1 MNTKPLT
8 LALVIVMYFAT
19 GDVASETLPMPTV
32 YGKINL
38 SYQAIEEQRDGDVQ
52 RDNWDMRS
60 NLSRLGVKGSVPIN
74 ENLKAIYK
82 LEYEVIVDEAQGGS
96 GGSDFK
102 QRNTYGGL
110 QGNWGTVIFGRNDT
124 PTRMIQGKVDR
135 FNGLY
140 TGDIN
145 AVMAGEQRE
154 NEIVIYTAPKLADAL
169 LVNVAFMPGDDSG
182 APGDDENDGFA
193 DSISAS
199 VTYATDML
207 YLALST
213 DLDLDNTDLVRFV
226 GEFIGGDFRVGGIIQ
241 MAEEADD
248 GGMNGLS
255 GLADYATSEISD
267 GGLGLLIEEQDAY
280 LLSGQYTIN
289 QWVLKAQYGLSENTL
304 TGVSDD
310 LELTQIALGADY
322 KFNKASKLFAYYALV
337 EGELDGLDNTEN
349 ETFGV
354 GYELKF

>member
-1 MNTKPLT
+1 MKPTQLSISLAIASSLT
-8 LALVIVMYFAT
+8 CGTAYGVDI
-19 GDVASETLPMPTV
+19 PTV
-32 YGKINL
+32 YGKINV
-38 SYQAIEEQRDGDVQ
+38 SYQTIEEQRDGATT

-60 NLSRLGVKGSVPIN
+60 NLSRLGVKGSVPLN
-74 ENLKAIYK
+74 QDLKAIYK

-110 QGNWGTVIFGRNDT
+110 QGAWGTVIFGRNDT

-145 AVMAGEQRE
+145 SVMTGEQRE
-154 NEIVIYTAPKLADAL
+154 NEIVIYTAPKIADSL
-169 LVNVAFMPGDDSG
+169 ILNIAFMPGDDSG
-182 APGDDENDGFA
+182 APGDDEDDGFA

-199 VTYATDML
+199 ATYTTDIL
-207 YLALST
+207 HLALST
-213 DLDLDNTDLVRFV
+213 DLDIDNTDLVRFV
-226 GEFIGGDFRVGGIIQ
+226 GEFVGGDFRVGGIFQ

-248 GGMNGLS
+248 GGMDGLS
-255 GLADYATSEISD
+255 GLADYATSDIAS
-267 GGLGLLIEEQDAY
+267 GGLGLVIEEQDAY
-280 LLSGQYTIN
+280 LLSGQYSIQ
-289 QWVLKAQYGLSENTL
+289 QWTLKVQYGLSENTL
-304 TGVSDD
+304 TGISDD

-322 KFNKASKLFAYYALV
+322 KFNKASKLFTYYAMV
-337 EGELDGLDNTEN
+337 EGEIDGLDDTDN